1 MIPKQVDV
9 TWKLAKSNTVLDID
23 ALFVLR
29 DDLPNYSST
38 HAPFI
43 VESAGEF
50 FGHQSSYGS
59 KAGKLS
65 NICCVT
71 RRPVLERQ
79 L

>member
-1 MIPKQVDV
+1 MIPSQVDA
-9 TWKLAKSNTVLDID
+9 TWKLAKSNTVLDLD

-38 HAPFI
+38 DAPFI
-43 VESAGEF
+43 VESAGVF

-59 KAGKLS
+59 EAGKLS
-65 NICCVT
+65 SICCVT
-71 RRPVLERQ
+71 RRPVLERP